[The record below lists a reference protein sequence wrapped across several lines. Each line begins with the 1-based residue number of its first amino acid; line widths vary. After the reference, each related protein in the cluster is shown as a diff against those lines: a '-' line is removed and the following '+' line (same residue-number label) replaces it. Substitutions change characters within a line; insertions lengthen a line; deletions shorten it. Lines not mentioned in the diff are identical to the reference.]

1 MKKITNQFN
10 GSYVGRMNYGGAKFC
25 RFALF
30 PLMLLM
36 LLFVPTRM
44 VAQTPTEDS
53 RYALFKNLE
62 GITDVTITDNGSY
75 PWQELDLNAEGM
87 TNLGFTIPEGSKGL
101 MSSNYNV
108 DGSSSETV
116 VNFTVEKPMLLTFKY
131 LVSSEYNFDK
141 ATITLDNKEP
151 WTISEKKQIEIKALL
166 SVGEHSLKLS
176 YTKDGSGNEY
186 ADRTC
191 IYDLKTATTF
201 SEYVADYVAT
211 NSTLTFKKITS
222 DNLEGLDL
230 SRLAMV
236 DNIDGVQDVCT
247 NYSSIKNIVFDE
259 SFKTYAPTSLREFFK
274 GCETLETIS
283 DLEYL
288 NTAKVTDMGKMFHGC
303 SALTSLDLTNFN
315 TANVEF
321 MDNMFEGC
329 SALKSL
335 DLTNF
340 NTAKVTYMSCM
351 FKGCSALESLNLT
364 NFNTENVTDM
374 SWMFYGCSALKS
386 LDLTN
391 FNTAKVAYMNNMFEG
406 CSALTTIYV
415 SNKFVTDNVSNGSDM
430 FTGCKSLKDYSDSKT
445 DHTYANCGTTGY
457 FTPVFDYAE
466 FDNATG
472 TLTFR
477 RGLSKPEGAYDLNE
491 GNTKPG
497 WLTQKEDIKK
507 VVFDASFANARP
519 TSCCKWFD
527 GCQKLTEIKGIENL
541 NTQNVTDMSSM
552 FSDCQKLTSL
562 DLSNFNT
569 ANVKYMRSMFG
580 FCQELTSLN
589 VTNFNTA
596 NVEDMRS
603 MFKNCSA
610 LTGIFASNK
619 FVTDQVIDGSDMFSG
634 CDKLIGAIK
643 YIGSQTDHH
652 YANYEN
658 GYFSPEGGFPAY
670 AVFDGGTRTLTFGR
684 GLSKPA
690 GAYDLN
696 VGNNT
701 PEWSTQKDDINKV
714 VFDASFANARPTSCY
729 YWFCGCSKLTDIEGI
744 ENLNTE
750 NVTNMNS
757 MFDRC
762 LALTSLDLT
771 NFSTAKVS
779 DMSYMFMGCSAL
791 TTIFVSDKFV
801 TDQVTDGREMFHMCI
816 NLIGAIEYDG
826 SKSDHTYANYEN
838 GYFSP
843 EGGFHAYAEFDGT
856 GTLTFRRGVSKP
868 EEAYDLNE
876 GANAPAWS
884 DQSTNISKVVFDASF
899 ANARPTSCYKWFY
912 MCTSLTEIEG
922 IENLNTEEV
931 TNMGSM
937 FSGCYDLTQLDLSN
951 FDTQN
956 VENMSDMF
964 VSCLDLKS
972 LNVSNFDTQKVK
984 DMNDMFYH
992 CPSLTSLD
1000 VSNFDT
1006 QNVEDMSYMFSSC
1019 EGLTSLDLSNF
1030 DTQKVTDM
1038 SDMFWDSSALT
1049 TIYVSDKFVT
1059 TKVSSGAKMFQ
1070 GCTNLKGFID
1080 YISNKDKD
1088 NYKYANY
1095 TTGYFTKLVGKN
1107 GEEKIGAT
1115 GKTLATE
1122 NLVLDDG
1129 KDFVAYEPFAAKN
1142 AFYIRVIPEGSTWG
1156 TLCLPFA
1163 IGQSQETECK
1173 FYRLTGI
1180 DNDNE
1185 CITLESCEEGIIP
1198 AGTPVLFKMNEGE
1211 QTLSISTKDASIVK
1225 EPVAGTNTDVNLVGS
1240 FTKIGG
1246 KDNKGLDK
1254 NDYIIGKDKFW
1265 RVSDLDDGNRVGI
1278 KPMRAYIHP
1287 ATASLAR
1294 AAMLSIGKGDGTTAI
1309 DNLNAISNDANA
1321 EYYDANG
1328 RRTNGL
1334 QKGLNIVKRGSKTY
1348 KIMVK

>member
-1 MKKITNQFN
+1 MMKRFTNQSN
-10 GSYVGRMNYGGAKFC
+10 GSHVGRMNYGGAKFC

-44 VAQTPTEDS
+44 VAQTTTEDP
-53 RYALFKNLE
+53 RYALFNGLD
-62 GITDVTITDNGSY
+62 GINNVTITDNDDH
-75 PWQELDLNAEGM
+75 PWQMLDLNAEGM

-101 MSSNYNV
+101 MSSNYLV
-108 DGSSSETV
+108 DGSSSETI
-116 VNFTVEKPMLLTFKY
+116 VNFTVEKPMLLMFKY
-131 LVSSEYNFDK
+131 LVSSEEFDE
-141 ATITLDNKEP
+141 ATITLDNKKS
-151 WTISEKKQIEIKALL
+151 WTISEINQIEIKELL
-166 SVGEHSLKLS
+166 SVGKHSLKLS
-176 YTKDGSGNEY
+176 YKKDDSVNEN

-315 TANVEF
+315 TANVEL

-335 DLTNF
+335 NLTNF
-340 NTAKVTYMSCM
+340 NTENVTNMSCM
-351 FKGCSALESLNLT
+351 FMGCSGLESLNLT

-374 SWMFYGCSALKS
+374 SSMFSGCSALKSLDLTKFNTAKVEIMYMMFSGCSALES

-391 FNTAKVAYMNNMFEG
+391 FNTAKVEYINDMFSG

-415 SNKFVTDNVSNGSDM
+415 SDKFVTTKVINGSDM
-430 FTGCKSLKDYSDSKT
+430 FTGCEKLKGYNDSKT
-445 DHTYANCGTTGY
+445 DYTYANCGPDGY

-477 RGLSKPEGAYDLNE
+477 RGLSKPEEAYDLNE
-491 GNTKPG
+491 GDNTPE
-497 WLTQKEDIKK
+497 WSDQSTNINK

-527 GCQKLTEIKGIENL
+527 GCTNLT
-541 NTQNVTDMSSM
+541 Q
-552 FSDCQKLTSL
+552 
-562 DLSNFNT
+562 
-569 ANVKYMRSMFG
+569 
-580 FCQELTSLN
+580 
-589 VTNFNTA
+589 
-596 NVEDMRS
+596 
-603 MFKNCSA
+603 
-610 LTGIFASNK
+610 
-619 FVTDQVIDGSDMFSG
+619 
-634 CDKLIGAIK
+634 
-643 YIGSQTDHH
+643 
-652 YANYEN
+652 
-658 GYFSPEGGFPAY
+658 
-670 AVFDGGTRTLTFGR
+670 
-684 GLSKPA
+684 
-690 GAYDLN
+690 
-696 VGNNT
+696 
-701 PEWSTQKDDINKV
+701 
-714 VFDASFANARPTSCY
+714 
-729 YWFCGCSKLTDIEGI
+729 
-744 ENLNTE
+744 
-750 NVTNMNS
+750 
-757 MFDRC
+757 
-762 LALTSLDLT
+762 
-771 NFSTAKVS
+771 
-779 DMSYMFMGCSAL
+779 
-791 TTIFVSDKFV
+791 
-801 TDQVTDGREMFHMCI
+801 
-816 NLIGAIEYDG
+816 
-826 SKSDHTYANYEN
+826 
-838 GYFSP
+838 
-843 EGGFHAYAEFDGT
+843 
-856 GTLTFRRGVSKP
+856 
-868 EEAYDLNE
+868 
-876 GANAPAWS
+876 
-884 DQSTNISKVVFDASF
+884 
-899 ANARPTSCYKWFY
+899 
-912 MCTSLTEIEG
+912 IEG

-937 FSGCYDLTQLDLSN
+937 FYACYDLTSLDLSN

-984 DMNDMFYH
+984 DMNEMFYH

-1019 EGLTSLDLSNF
+1019 SDLTSLDLSNF
-1030 DTQKVTDM
+1030 DTKEVTNM
-1038 SDMFWDSSALT
+1038 SKMFWNSSALK

-1059 TKVSSGAKMFQ
+1059 TKVSSGANMFQ
-1070 GCTNLKGFID
+1070 DCENLKGFID

-1088 NYKYANY
+1088 NNEYANY
-1095 TTGYFTKLVGKN
+1095 KTGYFSKLVGKN
-1107 GEEKIGAT
+1107 GEEKIGAA
-1115 GKTLATE
+1115 GETLATE

-1129 KDFVAYEPFAAKN
+1129 KDFVAYDQFVAKN

-1185 CITLESCEEGIIP
+1185 CITLESYEGAEIP
-1198 AGTPVLFKMNEGE
+1198 AGTPVLFKMNENE
-1211 QTLSISTKDASIVK
+1211 PTLSISVQNVGIVTKPKA
-1225 EPVAGTNTDVNLVGS
+1225 ETNTEDVNLVGS

-1246 KDNKGLDK
+1246 KDNQGLADT
-1254 NDYIIGKDKFW
+1254 DYIIGKDKFW
-1265 RVSDLDDGNRVGI
+1265 RVSELKKDGNSKGVGI

-1287 ATASLAR
+1287 TTASQAR